1 VRTSIL
7 LMACLVVGCVA
18 DVGDTT
24 STEQPSATDPGTPS
38 RHLDVDKLTGAP
50 LIKETD
56 RDVCGLA
63 AELPAGDLCAKMC
76 DPDAMKAQLLDEGSQ
91 TGACYE
97 FTCSLPDDSH
107 VLVGVC
113 LPPS

>member
-1 VRTSIL
+1 MRTSIL
-7 LMACLVVGCVA
+7 LMACLMIGCVA
-18 DVGDTT
+18 DEGDTT
-24 STEQPSATDPGTPS
+24 STEQPSGTEPS

-76 DPDAMKAQLLDEGSQ
+76 DPDAMKAQLLDEGTA

-97 FTCSLPDDSH
+97 FSCGLPDDSH